1 MTAVRTTCPYCG
13 VGCGIVATRPQAGG
27 SSVVITGDAEH
38 PANAGRLCSK
48 GAALAETLGLD
59 GRLLHPEIRGQRA
72 AWDDALDAVASG
84 FAETI
89 AAHGPDSVAFYV
101 SGQLLTEDYYVAN
114 KLMKGFIGSANIDTN
129 SRLCMAS
136 AVAGH
141 KRAFGEDVVP
151 QAYADLDAAELFVI
165 VGANM
170 AWCHPILF
178 QRVRRAKEE
187 RPHVRVVVID
197 PRRTATA
204 DVADVF
210 LPIRPGTDVVLFNG
224 LLSYLRREDALDW
237 EFIDAHV
244 EGATAAL
251 RAAKASSPS
260 VPAVAAACG
269 VPERDVA
276 EFYRLF
282 VRTRQVVTL
291 FSQGVNQSS
300 SGTDKVNAILNVHL
314 ASGRIGRP
322 GAGPFSITGQPN
334 AMGGREVG
342 ALANQLAAHME
353 FSPDHVERVA
363 RFWQA
368 PNVATRPGLKAVELF
383 DAVHAGRIKAVWIMA
398 TNPVVSMP
406 DADRVAEALAR
417 CPLVVVSDCIRH
429 TDTTRYAHVL
439 LPAAAWGEKSGT
451 VTNSERRISRQRPF
465 LEPAGESRADW
476 RIICDVARRMGFGRA
491 FAHRLPADIFRE
503 HARLSAFEN
512 DGSRAFDIGALAELS
527 DDEYDALEPVQ
538 WPLPA
543 ANADARRAPDAAR
556 PKRLFA
562 DGRFFTPNGKARL
575 VALEPRAPRSLP
587 TDAAPIVL
595 NTGRTRD
602 QWHTMTRTGRAPRL
616 TGHRAEPFV
625 DVHPDDAARFALDD
639 GGLAVLENERGRMLA
654 RVRVTADVRKGEVF
668 APMHWNAQFATH
680 GRVNALIAPEFD
692 PISGQPE
699 LKHGAVRL
707 RRHAPARHGFV
718 LSREPLELPGC
729 EYVVRARLRGCWRI
743 EFADDMDARSW
754 PEWARAVLG
763 ADGEWIELSDPGRRR
778 YRAAVLEHR
787 RLKACLFASAEPIGV
802 GREWL
807 AAQFREPEI
816 GDAVRPSL
824 LAGGPAQHD
833 GAVAGIVCACF
844 SVARNVL
851 VDVIRAQS
859 LTTAAEIGRILG
871 AGTSCGSCVP
881 ELNALIAAERRA

>member
-1 MTAVRTTCPYCG
+1 MSAVRTTCPYCG
-13 VGCGIVATRPQAGG
+13 VGCGVVAVRPQRDGAG
-27 SSVVITGDAEH
+27 VVIAGDAEH

-48 GAALAETLGLD
+48 GSALAETLGLE
-59 GRLLHPEIRGQRA
+59 GRLLHPEVRGRRA
-72 AWDDALDAVASG
+72 SWDEALDAVASG

-89 AAHGPDSVAFYV
+89 AAHGPESVAFYV

-151 QAYADLDAAELFVI
+151 AAYADLDAAELFVI

-187 RPHVRVVVID
+187 RPHVRVVLID

-210 LPIRPGTDVVLFNG
+210 LQIRPGTDAVLFNG
-224 LLSYLRREDALDW
+224 LLSHMRREDALDW

-244 EGATAAL
+244 DGASAAL
-251 RAAKASSPS
+251 AAAKASSPS

-269 VPERDVA
+269 VPEQAVA
-276 EFYRLF
+276 ELYRLF
-282 VRTRQVVTL
+282 VRSRRVVTL

-314 ASGRIGRP
+314 ASGRIGRE
-322 GAGPFSITGQPN
+322 GAGPFSVTGQPN

-353 FSPDHVERVA
+353 FSPDHIERVER
-363 RFWQA
+363 FWNA
-368 PNVATRPGLKAVELF
+368 PRIAKRPGLKAVELF
-383 DAVHAGRIKAVWIMA
+383 DAVHAGKIKAIWIMA

-406 DADRVAEALAR
+406 DADRVAGALSR
-417 CPLVVVSDCIRH
+417 CPLVVVSDCVRD
-429 TDTTRYAHVL
+429 TDTARYADVL
-439 LPAAAWGEKSGT
+439 LPAATWGEKSGT
-451 VTNSERRISRQRPF
+451 VTNSERRISRQRAF
-465 LEPAGESRADW
+465 LSPPGESRPDW
-476 RIICDVARRMGFGRA
+476 RIVSDVARRMGYGRA
-491 FAHRLPADIFRE
+491 FAYRSPAEIFRE

-512 DGSRAFDIGALAELS
+512 DGSRAFDIGALAALT
-527 DDEYDALEPVQ
+527 DDEYDALVPVQ

-543 ANADARRAPDAAR
+543 QPHAGRAHGAEA
-556 PKRLFA
+556 PKRLFG
-562 DGRFFTPNGKARL
+562 DGRFFTPNGRARL
-575 VALEPRAPRSLP
+575 VAIEPRAPGTRP
-587 TDAAPIVL
+587 TESAPIVV

-602 QWHTMTRTGRAPRL
+602 QWHTMTRTGRSPRL

-625 DVHPDDAARFALDD
+625 DVHPEDAARLRLED
-639 GGLAVLENERGRMLA
+639 GGLAVLDNERGRMLA
-654 RVRVTADVRKGEVF
+654 RVRITLDVREGEVF
-668 APMHWNAQFATH
+668 APMHWNAQFATA
-680 GRVNALIAPEFD
+680 GRVNALVAPEVD
-692 PISGQPE
+692 PVSGQPE
-699 LKHGAVRL
+699 LKHSAARL
-707 RRHAPARHGFV
+707 RRYAPARHGFI
-718 LSREPLELPGC
+718 LSREPLELSGC
-729 EYVVRARLRGCWRI
+729 DYAAHARMRGCWRI
-743 EFADDMDARSW
+743 EFADDADARSW

-763 ADGEWIELSDPGRRR
+763 TDGEWIELRDPGRRR
-778 YRAAVLEHR
+778 YRAAVLEER

-807 AAQFREPEI
+807 ASLFEEAEI
-816 GDAVRPSL
+816 ADSVRPSL
-824 LAGGPAQHD
+824 LAGGVPERT
-833 GAVAGIVCACF
+833 GAVSGIVCSCF
-844 SVARNVL
+844 SIARSAL
-851 VDVIRAQS
+851 VEAIRTQAA
-859 LTTAAEIGRILG
+859 TTAADIGRLLG

-881 ELNALIAAERRA
+881 ELNALIEAERRL

>member
-13 VGCGIVATRPQAGG
+13 VGCGIVAARPKAGG
-27 SSVVITGDAEH
+27 SSVVITGDANH

-48 GAALAETLGLD
+48 GAALAETLGPE
-59 GRLLHPEIRGQRA
+59 GRLLYPEIHGRRVT
-72 AWDDALDAVASG
+72 WDDALDVVASR
-84 FAETI
+84 FAATI
-89 AAHGPDSVAFYV
+89 AEHGRDSVAFYV

-151 QAYADLDAAELFVI
+151 GAYADLDAAELFVI
-165 VGANM
+165 VGSNM

-210 LPIRPGTDVVLFNG
+210 LPIRPGTDAVLFNG
-224 LLSYLRREDALDW
+224 LLSYMRREDALDW
-237 EFIDAHV
+237 EYIDAHV
-244 EGATAAL
+244 DGASAAL

-260 VPAVAAACG
+260 VPSVAAACG
-269 VPERDVA
+269 VPEHDVA

-282 VRTRQVVTL
+282 VRTPQVVTL

-314 ASGRIGRP
+314 ASGRIGRE

-342 ALANQLAAHME
+342 ALANQLAAHMD

-363 RFWQA
+363 RFWRA
-368 PNVATRPGLKAVELF
+368 PHIATRPGLRAVELF
-383 DAVHAGRIKAVWIMA
+383 DAVHAGKIKAIWIMA

-406 DADRVAEALAR
+406 DADRVADALER
-417 CPLVVVSDCIRH
+417 CPFVVVSDCFRH
-429 TDTTRYAHVL
+429 ADTARYADVL

-465 LEPAGESRADW
+465 LEPAGESRPDW
-476 RIICDVARRMGFGRA
+476 RIVCDVARGIGFGRA
-491 FAHRLPADIFRE
+491 FTYRSPAEIFRE

-527 DDEYDALEPVQ
+527 DEEYDALEPVQ

-543 ANADARRAPDAAR
+543 ARADAAQDVAR
-556 PKRLFA
+556 PKRLFG

-575 VALEPRAPRSLP
+575 VAVEPRAPRSLP
-587 TDAAPIVL
+587 NDAAPIVL

-602 QWHTMTRTGRAPRL
+602 QWHTMTRTGRSPRL

-625 DVHPDDAARFALDD
+625 DVHPDDAVRFALDD
-639 GGLAVLENERGRMLA
+639 AGLAVLENARGRMLA
-654 RVRVTADVRKGEVF
+654 RVRVTTDVRRGEVF
-668 APMHWNAQFATH
+668 APMHWSAQFATL
-680 GRVNALIAPEFD
+680 GRVNTLVAPEVD
-692 PISGQPE
+692 PVSGQPE
-699 LKHGAVRL
+699 LKHAVVRL

-718 LSREPLELPGC
+718 LSREPLVLPGC
-729 EYVVRARLRGCWRI
+729 EYAVRARLRGCWRI
-743 EFADDMDARSW
+743 EFADDADARSW

-778 YRAAVLEHR
+778 YRAAVLERR
-787 RLKACLFASAEPIGV
+787 RLKACLFASSDPIGV

-807 AAQFREPEI
+807 AAQFDEAEI
-816 GDAVRPSL
+816 ADAVRPSL
-824 LAGGPAQHD
+824 LAGGPAQRD
-833 GAVAGIVCACF
+833 GAAAGIVCACF
-844 SVARNVL
+844 SVARSVL

>member
-13 VGCGIVATRPQAGG
+13 VGCGIVAARPKAGG
-27 SSVVITGDAEH
+27 SSVVITGDANH

-48 GAALAETLGLD
+48 GAALAETLGPE
-59 GRLLHPEIRGQRA
+59 GRLLYPEIHGRRVT
-72 AWDDALDAVASG
+72 WDDALDVVASR
-84 FAETI
+84 FAATI
-89 AAHGPDSVAFYV
+89 AEHGRDSVAFYV

-151 QAYADLDAAELFVI
+151 GAYADLDAAELFVI
-165 VGANM
+165 VGSNM

-210 LPIRPGTDVVLFNG
+210 LPIRPGTDAVLFNG
-224 LLSYLRREDALDW
+224 LLSYMRREDALDW
-237 EFIDAHV
+237 EYIDAHV
-244 EGATAAL
+244 DGASAAL

-260 VPAVAAACG
+260 VPSVAAACG
-269 VPERDVA
+269 VPEHDVA

-282 VRTRQVVTL
+282 VRTPQVVTL

-314 ASGRIGRP
+314 ASGRIGRE

-342 ALANQLAAHME
+342 ALANQLAAHMD

-363 RFWQA
+363 RFWRA
-368 PNVATRPGLKAVELF
+368 PHIATRPGLRAVELF
-383 DAVHAGRIKAVWIMA
+383 DAVHAGKIKAIWIMA

-406 DADRVAEALAR
+406 DADRVADALER
-417 CPLVVVSDCIRH
+417 CPFVVVSDCFRH
-429 TDTTRYAHVL
+429 ADTARYADVL

-465 LEPAGESRADW
+465 LEPAGESRPDW
-476 RIICDVARRMGFGRA
+476 RIVCDVARGMGFGRA
-491 FAHRLPADIFRE
+491 FTYRSPAEIFRE

-527 DDEYDALEPVQ
+527 DEEYDALEPVQ

-543 ANADARRAPDAAR
+543 ARADAAQDVAR
-556 PKRLFA
+556 PKRLFG

-575 VALEPRAPRSLP
+575 VAVEPRAPRSLP
-587 TDAAPIVL
+587 NDAAPIVL

-602 QWHTMTRTGRAPRL
+602 QWHTMTRTGRSPRL

-639 GGLAVLENERGRMLA
+639 AGLAVLENARGRMLA
-654 RVRVTADVRKGEVF
+654 RVRVTTDVRRGEVF
-668 APMHWNAQFATH
+668 APMHWSAQFATL
-680 GRVNALIAPEFD
+680 GRVNTLVAPEVD
-692 PISGQPE
+692 PVSGQPE
-699 LKHGAVRL
+699 LKHAVVRL

-718 LSREPLELPGC
+718 LSREPLVLPGC

-743 EFADDMDARSW
+743 EFADDADARSW

-778 YRAAVLEHR
+778 YRAAVLERR
-787 RLKACLFASAEPIGV
+787 RLKACLFASSDPIGV

-807 AAQFREPEI
+807 AAQFDEAEI
-816 GDAVRPSL
+816 ADAVRPSL
-824 LAGGPAQHD
+824 LAGGPAQRD
-833 GAVAGIVCACF
+833 GAAAGIVCACF
-844 SVARNVL
+844 SVARSVL

>member
-13 VGCGIVATRPQAGG
+13 VGCGIVAARPKAGG
-27 SSVVITGDAEH
+27 STVVITGDANH

-48 GAALAETLGLD
+48 GAALAETLGPE
-59 GRLLHPEIRGQRA
+59 GRLLYPEIHGRRVT
-72 AWDDALDAVASG
+72 WDDALDVVASR
-84 FAETI
+84 FAATI
-89 AAHGPDSVAFYV
+89 AEHGRDSVAFYV

-151 QAYADLDAAELFVI
+151 GAYADLDAAELFVI
-165 VGANM
+165 VGSNM

-210 LPIRPGTDVVLFNG
+210 LPIRPGTDAVLFNG
-224 LLSYLRREDALDW
+224 LLSYMRREDALDW
-237 EFIDAHV
+237 EYIDAHV
-244 EGATAAL
+244 DGASAAL

-260 VPAVAAACG
+260 VPSVAAACG
-269 VPERDVA
+269 VPEHDVA

-282 VRTRQVVTL
+282 VRTPQVVTL

-314 ASGRIGRP
+314 ASGRIGRE

-342 ALANQLAAHME
+342 ALANQLAAHMD

-363 RFWQA
+363 RFWRA
-368 PNVATRPGLKAVELF
+368 PHIATRPGLRAVELF
-383 DAVHAGRIKAVWIMA
+383 DAVHAGKIKAIWIMA

-406 DADRVAEALAR
+406 DADRVADALER
-417 CPLVVVSDCIRH
+417 CPFVVVSDCFRH
-429 TDTTRYAHVL
+429 ADTARYADVL

-465 LEPAGESRADW
+465 LEPAGESRPDW
-476 RIICDVARRMGFGRA
+476 RIVCDVARGIGFGRA
-491 FAHRLPADIFRE
+491 FTYRSPAEIFRE

-527 DDEYDALEPVQ
+527 DEEYDALEPVQ

-543 ANADARRAPDAAR
+543 ARADAAQDVAR
-556 PKRLFA
+556 PKRLFG

-575 VALEPRAPRSLP
+575 VAVEPRAPRSLP
-587 TDAAPIVL
+587 NDAAPIVL

-602 QWHTMTRTGRAPRL
+602 QWHTMTRTGRSPRL

-625 DVHPDDAARFALDD
+625 DVHPDDAVRFALDD
-639 GGLAVLENERGRMLA
+639 AGLAVLENARGRMLA
-654 RVRVTADVRKGEVF
+654 RVRVTTDVRRGEVF
-668 APMHWNAQFATH
+668 APMHWSAQFATL
-680 GRVNALIAPEFD
+680 GRVNTLVAPEVD
-692 PISGQPE
+692 PVSGQPE
-699 LKHGAVRL
+699 LKHAVVRL
-707 RRHAPARHGFV
+707 RRHSPARHGFV
-718 LSREPLELPGC
+718 LSREPLVLPGC
-729 EYVVRARLRGCWRI
+729 EYAVRARLRGCWRI
-743 EFADDMDARSW
+743 EFADDADARSW

-778 YRAAVLEHR
+778 YRAAVLERR
-787 RLKACLFASAEPIGV
+787 RLKACLFASSDPIGV

-807 AAQFREPEI
+807 AAQFDEAEI
-816 GDAVRPSL
+816 ADAVRPSL
-824 LAGGPAQHD
+824 LAGGPAQRD
-833 GAVAGIVCACF
+833 GAAAGIVCACF
-844 SVARNVL
+844 SVARSVL